1 MKRTL
6 PFLIALAVTVVVT
19 SNALA
24 ARYASRT
31 LREGS
36 TGGDVRKLQRFL
48 DHTGRDTAADG
59 QFGPATAESLMDFEQ
74 AEDRRVDGVATRP
87 EQRLVRA
94 RAVGEPE
101 VAAPAGDKATIGPD
115 GLAVPPA
122 SAPPEVA
129 EIIAAGNEIA
139 TKPYK
144 YGGGHGSWRDS
155 GYDCSGSVSYALHG
169 AGLLD
174 TQLDSSALEAF
185 GKRGRGARVS
195 VMANAGHAYM
205 VVAGLRF
212 DTSSSKGN
220 GNRWT
225 TRMRSRSGYTVRH
238 PVGL

>member
-6 PFLIALAVTVVVT
+6 PVLIGLVLTVALST
-19 SNALA
+19 NALA
-24 ARYASRT
+24 ARYASRI
-31 LREGS
+31 LKEGS

-48 DHTGRDTAADG
+48 DTTGHDTAADG
-59 QFGPATAESLMDFEQ
+59 EFGPATAESLMDFERDE
-74 AEDRRVDGVATRP
+74 ARKVDGVASRP
-87 EQRLVRA
+87 DQRMVRA
-94 RAVGEPE
+94 RAAGEPE
-101 VAAPAGDKATIGPD
+101 VAPSTGDRATIAPD
-115 GLAVPPA
+115 GLAVAPA

-169 AGLLD
+169 AGLLN
-174 TQLDSSALEAF
+174 TQLDSSALAAF
-185 GKRGRGARVS
+185 GRRGRGEWVS
-195 VMANAGHAYM
+195 VMGNAGHAYM

-212 DTSSSKGN
+212 DTSSGKRS

-225 TRMRSRSGYTVRH
+225 ARMRSSAGYAVRH
-238 PVGL
+238 PASL